1 MLVRLAKRYNS
12 NKQTFRLC
20 GQEIPF
26 TQMDVSHI
34 MDLPIQ
40 GEDIN
45 LRTEGPENI
54 ELFNAYQIDNRL
66 KVCILEKLIKES
78 TSPDDHFIRQFVLYA
93 IGTILAPTA
102 KLRGPQIFGSCS
114 KCDRHSQI

>member
-1 MLVRLAKRYNS
+1 MLVRLANRYNS

-54 ELFNAYQIDNRL
+54 ELFNAYQIDKRL
-66 KVCILEKLIKES
+66 KVCTLEKLIKVHIS
-78 TSPDDHFIRQFVLYA
+78 
-93 IGTILAPTA
+93 
-102 KLRGPQIFGSCS
+102 
-114 KCDRHSQI
+114 